1 MTNSM
6 PVSAQDASSRIP
18 RTRTH
23 PLQQRVLT
31 IGSFDGFG
39 IGMLAQVNPGRNAAD
54 AGCFGRTLPLGIT
67 PRAPNP
73 TITTRISKT
82 PSKEMVHAVRQR
94 DWRIAKPSTAMEPAP
109 YNLRVDPGENTI
121 WLRASRRK

>member
-1 MTNSM
+1 MLPRFTRGGN
-6 PVSAQDASSRIP
+6 AATAEWLERI
-18 RTRTH
+18 H
-23 PLQQRVLT
+23 PL
-31 IGSFDGFG
+31 I
-39 IGMLAQVNPGRNAAD
+39 
-54 AGCFGRTLPLGIT
+54 IT
-67 PRAPNP
+67 PKGPNP

-82 PSKEMVHAVRQR
+82 PSIEMVHAVRQR